1 MEVKT
6 NLTEKAKKDYLL
18 IKDALENGNQKAYT
32 QLMALYRDS
41 IYFLLLRIA
50 GNPEDAEDLTLEAFS
65 KAFKNLHQYTPEY
78 AFSTWLFRIA
88 TNHSIDYIRNK
99 KRNVLNHHI
108 TEEFSSSESAGM
120 LPSDTGNPEEP
131 LLRSQKIK
139 IMREVVEV
147 LKPRYRRLI
156 ELRYF
161 QEYSYE
167 EIGAELNLPLGTVK
181 AQLFRAREFL
191 QNFLKNSKNAI

>member
-32 QLMALYRDS
+32 QLMALYRDT

-99 KRNVLNHHI
+99 KRNVLNHNI

-120 LPSDTGNPEEP
+120 LPSDTGNPEET
-131 LLRSQKIK
+131 LLRSQKIM

-161 QEYSYE
+161 EEYSYE

-181 AQLFRAREFL
+181 VQLFRAREFL
-191 QNFLKNSKNAI
+191 QNFLKNSMDAI

>member
-32 QLMALYRDS
+32 QLMGLYRDT

-99 KRNVLNHHI
+99 KRNVLNHNI
-108 TEEFSSSESAGM
+108 TEEFFSSESAGM
-120 LPSDTGNPEEP
+120 LPSDTGNPEET

-191 QNFLKNSKNAI
+191 QNFLKDSLDDI